1 MLLLAS
7 NSPRRKQ
14 LLELG
19 GWKFEIIS
27 VEIDERVREGERPAE
42 YVRRLA
48 KSKAQAAA
56 LRAPQE
62 AIIIAADTTVVDEF
76 SLQGD
81 RQELILGKPE
91 DAAEAEQMLRRLRG
105 RTHQVYTAMAV
116 IRASDGLLLQD
127 TCVTG
132 VTMRA
137 YSDAEVQ
144 AYIDTGDPLDK
155 AGAYAIQHVG
165 FHPVAKVDGC
175 YTNVVGLPLCYL
187 ARMLRE
193 LGVQPAQDLPQGCMQ
208 ALNVEC
214 PIFEQLLEK

>member
-19 GWKFEIIS
+19 GWKFEILP
-27 VEIDERVREGERPAE
+27 VEIDERVREGERPSE

-62 AIIIAADTTVVDEF
+62 AIIIAADTTVVDRF
-76 SLQGD
+76 SSQDGG
-81 RQELILGKPE
+81 QELILGKPE

-116 IRASDGLLLQD
+116 ILVSDGSVLEDICLTD
-127 TCVTG
+127 VI
-132 VTMRA
+132 MRE
-137 YSDAEVQ
+137 YSDEEMQ
-144 AYIDTGDPLDK
+144 EYIDTGDPLDK
-155 AGAYAIQHVG
+155 AGAYAIQHVD

-175 YTNVVGLPLCYL
+175 YTNVVGLPLCHL
-187 ARMLRE
+187 ARMLRKFA
-193 LGVQPAQDLPQGCMQ
+193 VRPSHDLPQACMQ

-214 PIFEQLLEK
+214 PIFEQLLEE

>member
-27 VEIDERVREGERPAE
+27 VEIDERVREGERPSE

-56 LRAPQE
+56 LHAPQE

-76 SLQGD
+76 SLQRD

-116 IRASDGLLLQD
+116 LRASDGLLLQD
-127 TCVTG
+127 TCVTD

-155 AGAYAIQHVG
+155 AGAYAIQHVD

-193 LGVQPAQDLPQGCMQ
+193 LGVQPAQDLPQACMQ